1 MAQLE
6 CVFVASG
13 EMQAQQVRAFLE
25 AAGVPTM
32 ERGEA
37 LRNTHGL
44 TLDGLGAVEILVAAG
59 DADQARRF
67 SAPPKQAHSA
77 SPKAPSRPQPKRTRQ
92 RRRFPSRKTRGIDDN
107 FVAPTLVA
115 ICAAAALASV

>member
-1 MAQLE
+1 MAQSE

-59 DADQARRF
+59 DADQARALLSTAETGAFRL
-67 SAPPKQAHSA
+67 AEGAEPPAA
-77 SPKAPSRPQPKRTRQ
+77 EA
-92 RRRFPSRKTRGIDDN
+92 D
-107 FVAPTLVA
+107 
-115 ICAAAALASV
+115 AAAPQVSKPEDSRD